1 MASGMVSGVFAG
13 VVVAA
18 VGVTTAA
25 LVIEPVQ
32 LAPVAQ
38 APQDVVPEAE
48 SVEIPDVE
56 TPLEADNAPVAE
68 EMPEMADEADPD
80 MAGEAE
86 PEVIGTVEPE
96 EVPGTVE
103 MVEPEARPEE
113 AEVPEIADAA
123 PEPEVVD
130 PAPMV
135 EATPE
140 PDAAGEEM
148 AGVSEAGPASG
159 ELVEGAPVEEE
170 RDEVA
175 QLPMVVAPSNPPR
188 EDVTIP
194 QGNGTVR
201 AEGQSSF
208 DPPPLEDDTLE
219 EPAPSAP
226 VVTGRL
232 PTIGE
237 SAAQQAVHAGPQPAI
252 RANGVPYEG
261 IAELPAMSVLLLDTG
276 PGRDSVGDLAV
287 MPFPLSVAVDASSPD
302 AAEAIA
308 FYRANG
314 AEVVLIVP
322 LPERATAIDVDVTFQ
337 AYDPLM
343 GDVVAV
349 MFPPEAGFQGLGDA
363 AAQVVTNLDE
373 RGLGLV
379 TYPDGLNT
387 GHKIAVSEDLP
398 AGQIFRDL
406 DGDGQTGD
414 VMRRFLDN
422 VAFRARNDDGVIALA
437 RVQPSSI
444 QALLEWSLGNRAQ
457 SVNFAPVSA
466 VLLDE

>member
-1 MASGMVSGVFAG
+1 MVSGVFAG

-32 LAPVAQ
+32 LVPVAEV
-38 APQDVVPEAE
+38 PETVVPETIVPEAE
-48 SVEIPDVE
+48 SAEIPDVASPE
-56 TPLEADNAPVAE
+56 GTAEAPSTE
-68 EMPEMADEADPD
+68 ELLDPE
-80 MAGEAE
+80 E

-96 EVPGTVE
+96 EAPETVE
-103 MVEPEARPEE
+103 MVEPEERPTEDEIE
-113 AEVPEIADAA
+113 AEAA
-123 PEPEVVD
+123 GTLEPVE
-130 PAPMV
+130 PAPMI

-140 PDAAGEEM
+140 A
-148 AGVSEAGPASG
+148 
-159 ELVEGAPVEEE
+159 APVEEVPTDTAE
-170 RDEVA
+170 AAPEDDAAPRDEEVA
-175 QLPMVVAPSNPPR
+175 QLPMVIAPSNPPR
-188 EDVTIP
+188 EQVVIP
-194 QGNGTVR
+194 ESNGTVR
-201 AEGQSSF
+201 AAGQSSF

-237 SAAQQAVHAGPQPAI
+237 SAVQEQVDAGPQPAI
-252 RANGVPYEG
+252 RANAVPYEG

-276 PGRDSVGDLAV
+276 PGRENVGDLAV

-322 LPERATAIDVDVTFQ
+322 LPEQATAIDVDVTFQ

-343 GDVVAV
+343 TDIVAV

-379 TYPDGLNT
+379 TYPEGLNT
-387 GHKIAVSEDLP
+387 GHRAAISEDLP

-422 VAFRARNDDGVIALA
+422 VAFRARNDAGVIAVA
-437 RVQPSSI
+437 RVQPTSI

-457 SVNFAPVSA
+457 AVNFAPVSA
-466 VLLDE
+466 ILLDE

>member
-1 MASGMVSGVFAG
+1 MANGMVSGVFAG

-18 VGVTTAA
+18 VGVATAA
-25 LVIEPVQ
+25 LVIEPVEMGEPGPVAE
-32 LAPVAQ
+32 APVASETPEPVEPDES
-38 APQDVVPEAE
+38 APDGQEPEAE
-48 SVEIPDVE
+48 TADATE
-56 TPLEADNAPVAE
+56 TESATPAVTASSETQAP
-68 EMPEMADEADPD
+68 EADPIMVEPTPRPSEEEMERD
-80 MAGEAE
+80 EAAAEAEPAMDPEPMVEAE
-86 PEVIGTVEPE
+86 PET
-96 EVPGTVE
+96 
-103 MVEPEARPEE
+103 
-113 AEVPEIADAA
+113 
-123 PEPEVVD
+123 
-130 PAPMV
+130 
-135 EATPE
+135 
-140 PDAAGEEM
+140 
-148 AGVSEAGPASG
+148 VSEAAPDPA
-159 ELVEGAPVEEE
+159 VPDAPDEDLAEAPE
-170 RDEVA
+170 ADAPEATDTEVA
-175 QLPMVVAPSNPPR
+175 QLPMVVAPSNPTEP
-188 EDVTIP
+188 DVAMPET
-194 QGNGTVR
+194 GNDTVR
-201 AEGQSSF
+201 AEGASVF

-219 EPAPSAP
+219 EPAPSGP

-237 SAAQQAVHAGPQPAI
+237 SAADEAAVDAGPQPAI
-252 RANGVPYEG
+252 RRNAVPYDG
-261 IAELPAMSVLLLDTG
+261 IAELPEMAVLLMDMG
-276 PGRDSVGDLAV
+276 PGRADVGDLAV
-287 MPFPLSVAVDASSPD
+287 MPFPMSVAVDASSPD

-322 LPERATAIDVDVTFQ
+322 LPELATAMDVDVTFQ

-343 GDVVAV
+343 TDIVAV

-379 TYPDGLNT
+379 TYPEGLNT
-387 GHKIAVSEDLP
+387 GHKVAVSEDVP

-406 DGDGQTGD
+406 DGDGQAGD

-422 VAFRARNDDGVIALA
+422 VAFRARNDEGVIAVA
-437 RVQPSSI
+437 RVRPESI